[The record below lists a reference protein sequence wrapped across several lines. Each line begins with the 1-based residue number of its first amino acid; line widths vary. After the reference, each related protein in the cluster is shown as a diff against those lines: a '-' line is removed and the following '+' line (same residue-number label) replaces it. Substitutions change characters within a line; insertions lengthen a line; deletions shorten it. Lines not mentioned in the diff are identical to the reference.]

1 MLKNLFYSTF
11 FLKFIVINFLVII
24 SFVQIFPQ
32 DFFFSSGDSIQI
44 VSFKTWLSNNY
55 SLWSDSSGIGGGL
68 GFHNNHII
76 EIPYY
81 FIIDFVSNIL
91 GLKIHQQAILHHFFF
106 YSFSYFSFL
115 FYLKKQFDFLS
126 SVELTV
132 IPLIYIIN
140 IITFYKYFYTWGYT
154 PFYYLYVFIPLF
166 ISFITSFFKIDGAKN
181 TIIFSFKILPII
193 LISNISFS
201 NASFLLS
208 FFFFINLFIL
218 FNLLVGGNDYKKNVY
233 KGIYINFLFLILLL
247 PSFLSLI
254 NDLNESYQGSRN
266 QIWNE
271 LQWVKNQAAAFPKP
285 FFFFDGYLLV
295 KKNVFIQYQYFFFIL
310 IIIFLIFDIKKKE
323 PKNLYN
329 QKIFFFFLLI
339 LIIFIHN
346 KGINFLSDYQIY
358 NVFVNSFYYI
368 FRSSDKIMIYYPIIV
383 ITLLVLFLGHFKK
396 KIYIFISIIIF
407 NSVICYPLIVGGIKK
422 NYDLTVGEKDNFLL
436 SEYSMIKKFSIDYK
450 FISELLNKKNDYDRY
465 GILNLPFTGITSSN
479 WSNYQKNQHVGFDPY
494 FQFFKHRMFSL
505 NDWGTKEMDFIGRNF
520 NKSNP
525 IDDWYKKIFK
535 LFPVKY
541 IIFHKD
547 THDFLYN
554 ESKNK
559 IDQLE
564 SQKIIKKLYNGDQ
577 LVLYEIISRNY
588 YNEIIYIPLT
598 QIETSFKSYNKFSE
612 VLEKKNNITDK
623 NYIIKFGNINYY
635 HYDELSNSRLFA
647 NGKKN
652 KKYFPTQ
659 EEKVIKINN
668 EKLILNVK
676 KISSTKYNIN
686 ISNISSNEIT
696 LAFLNTFSIFW
707 KIVDQKELIRV
718 KEHFKCNG
726 YANCYKIETVKKN
739 ISFNI
744 EYIPQIIIDILIP
757 FYLVLLLISIFL
769 YKKFCKL

>member
-55 SLWSDSSGIGGGL
+55 SLWSDSSGTGGGL

-383 ITLLVLFLGHFKK
+383 ITLLVLFLSHFKK

-744 EYIPQIIIDILIP
+744 EYIPQIIMDILIP

-769 YKKFCKL
+769 YKKFCK

>member
-1 MLKNLFYSTF
+1 M
-11 FLKFIVINFLVII
+11 
-24 SFVQIFPQ
+24 
-32 DFFFSSGDSIQI
+32 
-44 VSFKTWLSNNY
+44 
-55 SLWSDSSGIGGGL
+55 
-68 GFHNNHII
+68 
-76 EIPYY
+76 
-81 FIIDFVSNIL
+81 
-91 GLKIHQQAILHHFFF
+91 
-106 YSFSYFSFL
+106 
-115 FYLKKQFDFLS
+115 
-126 SVELTV
+126 
-132 IPLIYIIN
+132 
-140 IITFYKYFYTWGYT
+140 
-154 PFYYLYVFIPLF
+154 
-166 ISFITSFFKIDGAKN
+166 
-181 TIIFSFKILPII
+181 
-193 LISNISFS
+193 
-201 NASFLLS
+201 
-208 FFFFINLFIL
+208 FINWPDI
-218 FNLLVGGNDYKKNVY
+218 
-233 KGIYINFLFLILLL
+233 INFLFLILLL
-247 PSFLSLI
+247 PSFLNLV

-285 FFFFDGYLLV
+285 YFFFDGYLLV
-295 KKNVFIQYQYFFFIL
+295 KKNIFIQYQYFFFIL
-310 IIIFLIFDIKKKE
+310 IIIFFIFDIKKKE

-383 ITLLVLFLGHFKK
+383 ITLLVLFLSHSKK

-422 NYDLTVGEKDNFLL
+422 NYDLAVGEKDNFLL
-436 SEYSMIKKFSIDYK
+436 SEYSMIKKFSVDYK

-577 LVLYEIISRNY
+577 LVLYEIISRNHY
-588 YNEIIYIPLT
+588 SEIIYIPLT

-612 VLEKKNNITDK
+612 VLEEKNNITDK
-623 NYIIKFGNINYY
+623 SYIIKFGNINYY
-635 HYDELSNSRLFA
+635 HYDELSKNPLFA
-647 NGKKN
+647 NVKN
-652 KKYFPTQ
+652 EKNFPTQ
-659 EEKVIKINN
+659 KEKVIKINN

-676 KISSTKYNIN
+676 KISSTEYNIN

-707 KIVDQKELIRV
+707 KIVDQKETIKV
-718 KEHFKCNG
+718 KKHFKCNG

-744 EYIPQIIIDILIP
+744 EYIPQRIIEILIP
-757 FYLVLLLISIFL
+757 IYFVLLLISIFL
-769 YKKFCKL
+769 YKKFYKL